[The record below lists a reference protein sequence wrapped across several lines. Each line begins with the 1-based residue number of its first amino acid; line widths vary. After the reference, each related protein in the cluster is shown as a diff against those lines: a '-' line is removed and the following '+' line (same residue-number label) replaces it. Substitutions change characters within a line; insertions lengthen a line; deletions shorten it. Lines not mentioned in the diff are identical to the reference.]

1 LEGDVPW
8 SEGWQEGVFS
18 IFMDVLAFYDY
29 KMMFRIR
36 GYQDNNVIVDT
47 GRQPNGEMQVIAD
60 GSMKKV
66 TYIPVW
72 ERWE

>member
-1 LEGDVPW
+1 MEGDVPW
-8 SEGWQEGVFS
+8 SEGWQEGGFS

-47 GRQPNGEMQVIAD
+47 GRQPNGEMQVMAD

-72 ERWE
+72 ERLE